1 VKPTEVAKR
10 VELVARWA
18 RDYDSMTFEQHR
30 DVYSEY
36 WQTNLPEQ
44 AHFDYDAVARHID
57 FDFAHVC
64 EIGGWDGQLAAAVL
78 RAPGYGATSWTNFEV
93 CKEAADLSRATVANP
108 ARFSA
113 FADGWAWEQDLSGMD
128 VLIASH
134 SLEHMNRRHLGLLLD
149 ATAHMG
155 QAYVQAP
162 LQMGVGHQSTHILG
176 LTPDELVAEFTARG
190 WKLTYRAMGRDMV
203 AVFRQ

>member
-78 RAPGYGATSWTNFEV
+78 RAPGY
-93 CKEAADLSRATVANP
+93 
-108 ARFSA
+108 FSA